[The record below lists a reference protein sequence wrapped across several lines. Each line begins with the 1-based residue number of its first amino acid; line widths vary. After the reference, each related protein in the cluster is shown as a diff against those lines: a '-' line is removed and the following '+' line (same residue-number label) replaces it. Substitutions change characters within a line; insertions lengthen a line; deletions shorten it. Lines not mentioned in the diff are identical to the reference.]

1 MKIFN
6 LDKRFS
12 VVCESVGTRNGFK
25 HVATLCSNG
34 MSVYETKICYLNRTW
49 ECFEFETILLKV
61 IDERFPG
68 IENGKFRAIIKNKEI
83 KKKKGGGYYVG
94 LNIR

>member
-25 HVATLCSNG
+25 HTGALCSNG
-34 MSVYETKICYLNRTW
+34 NEVYKTKICYLNRTW
-49 ECFEFETILLKV
+49 ESFEFESILLKV
-61 IDERFPG
+61 IDERFTG
-68 IENGKFRAIIKNKEI
+68 KELEKFRAIINFRGI
-83 KKKKGGGYYVG
+83 
-94 LNIR
+94 